1 MKKALFASAI
11 GALGAATLLLTT
23 LGAPYAPAQKAQ
35 AAPAA
40 GKHGPIPWTES
51 LEKAQKTAA
60 KQKKLVFVDFY
71 AEWCGPC
78 KEMLRT
84 TYSDKKVVSRMKHF
98 VPVLINVDKQPAL
111 ARKYNVEAIPNAV
124 FLDAK
129 GNVVQRAVG
138 YHDAAAFLKVADAA
152 AKKNGSATRQ
162 AAH

>member
-1 MKKALFASAI
+1 MKKALFASTIA
-11 GALGAATLLLTT
+11 ALAAATLVGVLS
-23 LGAPYAPAQKAQ
+23 APSPAQRAAQ

-40 GKHGPIPWTES
+40 GKHGPIPWTQS

-152 AKKNGSATRQ
+152 ARKGGSATRR
-162 AAH
+162 AAR